1 MSKCYIH
8 KEFVYMIETHKRP
21 AKNLIPSNER
31 LPLNMC
37 LDVAQIQT
45 TKKKVLKDI
54 FNKNTYNFWFI
65 DDVSFDTKY
74 IKELLRYMDNNISVM
89 KQTTSFQTKDMGYIL
104 LITDGKS
111 AGALACRT
119 EKRE

>member
-8 KEFVYMIETHKRP
+8 KKFVYIVETHKRP
-21 AKNLIPSNER
+21 ANNLVPSNER

-45 TKKKVLKDI
+45 TKKKVLEDI
-54 FNKNTYNFWFI
+54 SGKNAYNFWYI
-65 DDVSFDTKY
+65 DGVCFDTKY

-89 KQTTSFQTKDMGYIL
+89 KQTTSFQTKDMGYML

-119 EKRE
+119 E

>member
-1 MSKCYIH
+1 MSKCYKH
-8 KEFVYMIETHKRP
+8 KEFVYMIETHKQP

-119 EKRE
+119 EKSE